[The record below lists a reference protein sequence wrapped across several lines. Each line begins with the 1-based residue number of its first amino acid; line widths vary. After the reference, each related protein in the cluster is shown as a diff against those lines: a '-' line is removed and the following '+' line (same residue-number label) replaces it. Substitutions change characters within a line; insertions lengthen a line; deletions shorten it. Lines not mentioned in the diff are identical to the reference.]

1 MTLSLSLS
9 LLKKKKKKEKE
20 TVTPAF
26 QPLASANPKP
36 LTSLMAESST
46 QSNSKRQTLSPGKDA
61 VVDRIS
67 SLPESLLCHI
77 LSFLPTKEL
86 IATSILSTRW
96 KLLWTLVPKLDLDSD
111 KINTLELSLHDDDVE
126 DAREIMFAHVV
137 SSVLAQQECG
147 ELQTFRLRWEIW
159 SDGSHLDAWLGTA
172 AARKV
177 KELDLEILMYDSD
190 VGNLKLPPSFFSC
203 RTLVVLKLSG
213 DIDIDIDI
221 DTPSLSFNFPS
232 LKILHL
238 VEISLPMPSI
248 MYSQEHSFLRLLSG
262 CPVLEDL
269 SFTTT
274 DFSEGEYKLCV
285 PTLKRL
291 SFGETDFNYSD
302 YELEINAPA
311 LEYFEFYGD
320 LRAIKFYEKLDNVV
334 QSDVYISRYVP
345 EGFRRKWVFNLFAA
359 LNNVKFLSFSPRG
372 TEWHNLG
379 NIYPSSFQ
387 NLVELKFKV
396 NGCSWNVLQDL
407 LQKAPNLETLVITNG
422 YDSVESN
429 LYWKEP
435 QYDPA
440 NLSSLTSF
448 YYRGF
453 KGLKDEVELV
463 KYVLKEARVLKT
475 ATFQVSSGESK
486 ESVLEK
492 LSMFPRCS
500 TTCLLRV
507 E

>member
-1 MTLSLSLS
+1 
-9 LLKKKKKKEKE
+9 
-20 TVTPAF
+20 
-26 QPLASANPKP
+26 
-36 LTSLMAESST
+36 MAESST

-77 LSFLPTKEL
+77 LSFLPTKDS

-111 KINTLELSLHDDDVE
+111 KISTSELSLDDDDDDVE
-126 DAREIMFAHVV
+126 DAREILFAHVV
-137 SSVLAQQECG
+137 SSVLAKQECG
-147 ELQTFRLRWEIW
+147 ELQTFRLKWQFW
-159 SDGSHLDAWLGTA
+159 WDGSHLDAWLRTA

-177 KELDLEILMYDSD
+177 KEL
-190 VGNLKLPPSFFSC
+190 NLDIFTDRDENLNLPPSFFSC
-203 RTLVVLKLSG
+203 RTLVVLKLTG
-213 DIDIDIDI
+213 TIDIDIDI
-221 DTPSLSFNFPS
+221 ETPSLSFNFPS

-238 VEISLPMPSI
+238 VRILLPSI
-248 MYSQEHSFLRLLSG
+248 INSPEHSFLKLLSG
-262 CPVLEDL
+262 CPLLEDL
-269 SFTTT
+269 SFTT
-274 DFSEGEYKLCV
+274 DHFEGEYKLCV

-291 SFGETDFNYSD
+291 SISGINDSD

-311 LEYFEFYGD
+311 LEYFDFEGD
-320 LRAIKFYEKLDNVV
+320 LRNIKFYEKLNNLV
-334 QSDVYISRYVP
+334 QSDVYTAIFDDVYTSRFDHEP
-345 EGFRRKWVFNLFAA
+345 EEFYRTWVFNIFAA
-359 LNNVKFLSFSPRG
+359 LNNVKFLSFSTSG

-387 NLVELKFKV
+387 NLIELKFKV

-407 LQKAPNLETLVITNG
+407 LQKAPNLETLVITKG
-422 YDSVESN
+422 YDFVESN
-429 LYWKEP
+429 SYWKEP

-453 KGLKDEVELV
+453 KGLNDEVELV

-486 ESVLEK
+486 ESVLDK

>member
-1 MTLSLSLS
+1 M
-9 LLKKKKKKEKE
+9 
-20 TVTPAF
+20 V
-26 QPLASANPKP
+26 
-36 LTSLMAESST
+36 ESST

-77 LSFLPTKEL
+77 LSFLPTKDS

-96 KLLWTLVPKLDLDSD
+96 KLLWTLVPKLDLDSY
-111 KINTLELSLHDDDVE
+111 KISTSELSLDDDDDDDVE
-126 DAREIMFAHVV
+126 DARAIMFAHVV
-137 SSVLAQQECG
+137 SSVLAKQECG
-147 ELQTFRLRWEIW
+147 ELQTFRLRWLYGW
-159 SDGSHLDAWLGTA
+159 DGSHLDAWFRTA

-177 KELDLEILMYDSD
+177 KELDLEVLMHSD
-190 VGNLKLPPSFFSC
+190 VENLKLPPSFFSC

-213 DIDIDIDI
+213 DIDID
-221 DTPSLSFNFPS
+221 TPSLSFNFPS

-238 VEISLPMPSI
+238 VEVSFPGTIS
-248 MYSQEHSFLRLLSG
+248 SQEPSFLRLLSG
-262 CPVLEDL
+262 CCPVLED
-269 SFTTT
+269 F
-274 DFSEGEYKLCV
+274 
-285 PTLKRL
+285 
-291 SFGETDFNYSD
+291 SFGTDDF
-302 YELEINAPA
+302 
-311 LEYFEFYGD
+311 FEEFC
-320 LRAIKFYEKLDNVV
+320 
-334 QSDVYISRYVP
+334 
-345 EGFRRKWVFNLFAA
+345 RKWVFNLFAG
-359 LNNVKFLSFSPRG
+359 LNNVKFLSFSPSG
-372 TEWHNLG
+372 TGWHNFG

-387 NLVELKFKV
+387 NLVKLKFKV
-396 NGCSWNVLQDL
+396 NGCSWNVLRVL
-407 LQKAPNLETLVITNG
+407 LQKAPNLETLVITKGN
-422 YDSVESN
+422 DFVESN

-453 KGLKDEVELV
+453 KGLNDEVELV

-486 ESVLEK
+486 ESVLDK

>member
-1 MTLSLSLS
+1 
-9 LLKKKKKKEKE
+9 
-20 TVTPAF
+20 
-26 QPLASANPKP
+26 
-36 LTSLMAESST
+36 MAESST
-46 QSNSKRQTLSPGKDA
+46 QSNSKPQTLYPGKDA

-77 LSFLPTKEL
+77 LCFLPTKESV
-86 IATSILSTRW
+86 ATSILSTRW
-96 KLLWTLVPKLDLDSD
+96 ELLWTLVPKLDLDSD
-111 KINTLELSLHDDDVE
+111 KISSSALSLDDVDVE
-126 DAREIMFAHVV
+126 VARDIMFAHAV
-137 SSVLAQQECG
+137 SSVLVKQECG

-159 SDGSHLDAWLGTA
+159 SDGWQVFWLNKNLDAWLGTA

-177 KELDLEILMYDSD
+177 KELDLEIVMYDSD
-190 VGNLKLPPSFFSC
+190 VENLKLPPSFFSC

-213 DIDIDIDI
+213 YIDIDIDI

-238 VEISLPMPSI
+238 LEIVMPSI

-274 DFSEGEYKLCV
+274 DFFEGEYQLCV

-320 LRAIKFYEKLDNVV
+320 LRDIKFYEKLDNVV
-334 QSDVYISRYVP
+334 QSDVYISISKYVP

-453 KGLKDEVELV
+453 KGLNDEVELV

>member
-1 MTLSLSLS
+1 
-9 LLKKKKKKEKE
+9 
-20 TVTPAF
+20 
-26 QPLASANPKP
+26 
-36 LTSLMAESST
+36 MAESST

-77 LSFLPTKEL
+77 LSFLPTKES

-96 KLLWTLVPKLDLDSD
+96 KLLWTLVPKLFLDSD
-111 KINTLELSLHDDDVE
+111 KINTSELSLDDDEDVE
-126 DAREIMFAHVV
+126 EAREIMFAHVL

-147 ELQTFRLRWEIW
+147 ELQTFRLKWQFW
-159 SDGSHLDAWLGTA
+159 WDGSHLDAWLRTA

-177 KELDLEILMYDSD
+177 KELNLDIYTDRDE
-190 VGNLKLPPSFFSC
+190 NLKLPPSFFSC
-203 RTLVVLKLSG
+203 RTLVVLNLTG
-213 DIDIDIDI
+213 TIDIDI

-232 LKILHL
+232 LKILRL
-238 VEISLPMPSI
+238 VRIWLPSI
-248 MYSQEHSFLRLLSG
+248 INSQEHSFLKLLSG

-269 SFTTT
+269 SFTT
-274 DFSEGEYKLCV
+274 DHFEGEYKLCV

-291 SFGETDFNYSD
+291 SISEIEYNESD

-320 LRAIKFYEKLDNVV
+320 LRVIKFYEKLNNLV
-334 QSDVYISRYVP
+334 QADVYPYDSDYEDEEFDRT
-345 EGFRRKWVFNLFAA
+345 WVFNIFAA
-359 LNNVKFLSFSPRG
+359 LNNVKFLSFSPDG
-372 TEWHNLG
+372 TERHNFG

-387 NLVELKFKV
+387 NLVRLKFKV
-396 NGCSWNVLQDL
+396 DGCNWNVLRDL
-407 LQKAPNLETLVITNG
+407 LQKAPNLETLVITKG
-422 YDSVESN
+422 YDFVESN

-453 KGLKDEVELV
+453 KGLNDEVELV